1 MNPAPSPASTLR
13 MSRLARLA
21 FPITAILAL
30 FAACLS
36 PSQAVEH
43 RFSGHG
49 KIAQAKSLRR

>member
-1 MNPAPSPASTLR
+1 